1 MFQIQC
7 LFSNNNEQK
16 IYIQCFKVSDNLN
29 VMFIYAGEYV
39 ESEKKKKKKENIDKH
54 HYNPTTIF

>member
-16 IYIQCFKVSDNLN
+16 IYKQCFKVSDNLN

-39 ESEKKKKKKENIDKH
+39 ESEKKKENIDKH

>member
-16 IYIQCFKVSDNLN
+16 IYKQCFKVSDNLN

-39 ESEKKKKKKENIDKH
+39 ESEKKKKKREH
-54 HYNPTTIF
+54 RQTPL